1 MLNFVENLLENER
14 DPRSGP
20 MNDQDHSLSLSDPDR
35 SLVLSHFL
43 TNFLQ
48 NLASC
53 HTAFIPQTPCM
64 YLIFFLW
71 QNVCLSKDSSTAI
84 DFSDNQTSGF
94 DKNGTFMLFLF
105 TVTSAKKNTFRN
117 VSLWKMNALV
127 RIQGLL
133 ILVQVGLVVL
143 NIPILQLLG
152 I

>member
-53 HTAFIPQTPCM
+53 HTAF
-64 YLIFFLW
+64 
-71 QNVCLSKDSSTAI
+71 
-84 DFSDNQTSGF
+84 
-94 DKNGTFMLFLF
+94 
-105 TVTSAKKNTFRN
+105 
-117 VSLWKMNALV
+117 KMNNELRISILFSVIVVYNLV
-127 RIQGLL
+127 SSLKYTILL
-133 ILVQVGLVVL
+133 
-143 NIPILQLLG
+143 
-152 I
+152 